1 MPPIIA
7 SPRCR
12 AAGFVCR
19 VFLMFALLITAIP
32 GRADDDAAAA
42 PGIAISGLLP
52 AAGATNVCPDT
63 PLRLT
68 FSAPPGA
75 TGSASA
81 NAALGSAGKIRIF
94 DAADNAVVE
103 TIDVS
108 SPTATKTIGGLSN
121 YKYYPVIVAGNQA
134 TIYPKNG
141 ALAYG
146 KTYYVTIDADVLK
159 CEGRGFAGLAGA
171 EAWRFTTKTAPPAA
185 DARRLTVAADGTGD
199 FCTVQGAID
208 FIPDGNTAPRTIL
221 VRKGTYTEM
230 VFFTNKHAITLVGED
245 RKQCV
250 IAYATNDRFN
260 PSSGNPFAGANP
272 NPSAARL
279 PEGHIYHR
287 GVLIGHRVN
296 DFVLANLTIRN
307 TTPQGGSQAEAIILN
322 GTTAARAILKD
333 VDLYSFQDTLQINGQ
348 AYLENCYIEGDV
360 DFMWGRGPCFFEN
373 CTAHSLRSGA
383 YYTQIRN
390 PQTNHGF
397 VYLRCT
403 FDGAADVKD
412 NYISRIQPGRF
423 PASEVVLLDC
433 VLTPAVGQV
442 AWQFQN
448 AKGAAAADLSEIHFW
463 EFNSHAAD
471 GKAIDVSRRLAGSRQ
486 LKQPDDAA
494 TIADYS
500 NPTFVLGNDW
510 NPRAAAVF
518 AARRCRDDGARRV
531 SATIGETAHGVCLLH

>member
-1 MPPIIA
+1 MLQAITPPRRRT
-7 SPRCR
+7 SSS
-12 AAGFVCR
+12 VCR
-19 VFLMFALLITAIP
+19 GFILFVLLIAALPACAADEAPTA
-32 GRADDDAAAA
+32 AQSLAL
-42 PGIAISGLLP
+42 SGLFP
-52 AAGATNVCPDT
+52 AAGATDVCPDT

-68 FSAPPGA
+68 FSAPSGA

-81 NAALGSAGKIRIF
+81 NIAPGSAGKIQIF
-94 DAADNAVVE
+94 DAADNSLVE

-108 SPTATKTIGGLSN
+108 SPTAMKAIGGLSN

-146 KTYYVTIDADVLK
+146 KTYYVTIDAGVLK
-159 CEGRGFAGLAGA
+159 GENDSFAGLAGPD
-171 EAWRFTTKTAPPAA
+171 AWRFTTNAAPPAT
-185 DARRLTVAADGTGD
+185 DVPRVTVAADGTGD

-221 VRKGTYTEM
+221 LRKGIYTEM
-230 VFFTNKHAITLVGED
+230 VFFTNKHAIMLIGED

-260 PSSGNPFAGANP
+260 PSSGNPFAGDNP
-272 NPSAARL
+272 NPSAAL
-279 PEGHIYHR
+279 PPGGHIYHR

-296 DFVLANLTIRN
+296 DLVLANLTIRN

-322 GTTAARAILKD
+322 GTTTARAILKD

-348 AYLENCYIEGDV
+348 AYLNNCYVEGDV
-360 DFMWGRGPCFFEN
+360 DFMWGRGPCLFEN
-373 CTAHSLRSGA
+373 CTARSLRSGA

-390 PQTNHGF
+390 PETNHGF

-412 NYISRIQPGRF
+412 NYLSRIEPRRF

-433 VLTPAVGQV
+433 VLGPAVGPV
-442 AWQFQN
+442 AWQFQR
-448 AKGAAAADLSEIHFW
+448 AQGAAADLSKIHFW
-463 EFNSHAAD
+463 EYNSHAAD
-471 GKAIDVSRRLAGSRQ
+471 GKPIDVSRRQAASRQ

-500 NPTFVLGNDW
+500 NPAFVLGDKW
-510 NPRAAAVF
+510 NPRTAPIF
-518 AARRCRDDGARRV
+518 SQRSS
-531 SATIGETAHGVCLLH
+531 SAMPQVPPPAGE